1 MTRTIENSFLKI
13 SVSDHGAELTGIYD
27 KTNGRQIR
35 LTGNAMHLYFFPTW
49 DVTTKISG
57 V

>member
-27 KTNGRQIR
+27 KTNDREIR
-35 LTGNAMHLYFFPTW
+35 LTGNAMRLYFFPTW